1 MHDDDIKKVSPV
13 FSHHMSHSF
22 VPAEGEEYTKP
33 AVQVWTESELTRG
46 DVFTYTKPKGLLV
59 MRKSF
64 FP

>member
-22 VPAEGEEYTKP
+22 VPAGEEYTTP
-33 AVQVWTESELTRG
+33 AVQVWTESELARG